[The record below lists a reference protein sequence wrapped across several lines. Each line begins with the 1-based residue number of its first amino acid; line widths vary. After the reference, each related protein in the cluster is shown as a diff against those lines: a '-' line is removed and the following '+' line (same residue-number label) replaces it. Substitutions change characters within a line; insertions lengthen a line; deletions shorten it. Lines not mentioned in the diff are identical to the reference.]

1 MLRTLLPTGLTL
13 AALLF
18 LLSIPARSFDDGPP
32 IVIKSPDTATT
43 FAFAM
48 IKQHV
53 LLWDKKNSQLLAH
66 IVFTPVDGDDGASI
80 DQDEHDFRLP
90 GVTFDEKK
98 GLFFATSASGESI
111 PIARI
116 KKTLFLST
124 VEPMPNANVIVQH
137 PHGEVSVVLEAI
149 RPDDPAMHP
158 APAAAS
164 GETDSEGNK
173 LHSVDIPQLLH

>member
-1 MLRTLLPTGLTL
+1 MIRTLLPAGVAL

-18 LLSIPARSFDDGPP
+18 LPAAPMQAFDDGPP

-48 IKQHV
+48 IKQHE
-53 LLWDKKNSQLLAH
+53 LLWDKRNGQLLARV
-66 IVFTPVDGDDGASI
+66 VFTPVDGNDGASA

-98 GLFFATSASGESI
+98 GLFFAAAANGDLI

-116 KKTLFLST
+116 KKTLFLKT
-124 VEPMPNANVIVQH
+124 VEPMPNANVIVLH
-137 PHGEVSVVLEAI
+137 PHGNVSVTLEAI

-158 APAAAS
+158 APPAAS
-164 GETDSEGNK
+164 GQTDPEGNQAHSLDIQQV
-173 LHSVDIPQLLH
+173 LH